1 MNKKMKKLIILAV
14 MLFSLTSVYIAHAI
28 TNIYGFNAL
37 TGGTLGSL
45 DSISPADGSMAIGQ
59 VTNPS
64 LCVGTGSNTC
74 SVEYLYSISSTAA
87 ANTPSV
93 IEPISGTG
101 RWLISYPYFS
111 PAYVVPYARALANPY
126 IDAKATSGVKLRQ
139 SSKVLHHRNL
149 CVYNST
155 GNKEDCDI
163 PMTTFQVAT
172 SNLLSGTGA
181 QYTVPY
187 FTSSNTLG
195 NVVAPGTNGYVLTY
209 MGPNVP
215 PAWTAGGGGNG
226 DMTYPGVGIVVST
239 GSSWDTSIAVN
250 SILRTISSSTNGDIV
265 LWSGAGGNVLLDS
278 GYNLS
283 QFVLSSTVGAGANQ
297 IVQRDSGANIPGNV
311 TGTAT
316 NLSGMPS
323 LPNGTTATTQSTA
336 ATGTAVATLDFVHN
350 NVAAVGSS
358 GTFTL
363 TASGF
368 SGTVTTTGRY
378 TLINQTVTLE
388 IDSFTGTS
396 NSDVF
401 NLLGIPSNLK
411 PARDQ
416 FFGSPNQITNNGT
429 NYTSPA
435 GSGFSITT
443 GGTMWFVYNSSQ
455 SGWTASGTKGIS
467 QNFTITYNLL

>member
-126 IDAKATSGVKLRQ
+126 IDAKATSGGAMVQNLGTLAQ
-139 SSKVLHHRNL
+139 LNAGTMTNANL

-226 DMTYPGVGIVVST
+226 DMTYPGVGIAVST
-239 GSSWDTSIAVN
+239 G
-250 SILRTISSSTNGDIV
+250 
-265 LWSGAGGNVLLDS
+265 
-278 GYNLS
+278 
-283 QFVLSSTVGAGANQ
+283 
-297 IVQRDSGANIPGNV
+297 
-311 TGTAT
+311 
-316 NLSGMPS
+316 
-323 LPNGTTATTQSTA
+323 
-336 ATGTAVATLDFVHN
+336 
-350 NVAAVGSS
+350 
-358 GTFTL
+358 
-363 TASGF
+363 
-368 SGTVTTTGRY
+368 
-378 TLINQTVTLE
+378 
-388 IDSFTGTS
+388 
-396 NSDVF
+396 
-401 NLLGIPSNLK
+401 
-411 PARDQ
+411 
-416 FFGSPNQITNNGT
+416 
-429 NYTSPA
+429 
-435 GSGFSITT
+435 
-443 GGTMWFVYNSSQ
+443 
-455 SGWTASGTKGIS
+455 
-467 QNFTITYNLL
+467 